1 MSTTEPNQRVKVT
14 TPRGRRTV
22 GLVVSRLA
30 TGDVANGP
38 VDLLVVDVAGLR
50 YRVPEDEAE
59 PL

>member
-30 TGDVANGP
+30 TGDVGSGP
-38 VDLLVVDVAGLR
+38 TDLLVVDVAGSR

-59 PL
+59 LL

>member
-1 MSTTEPNQRVKVT
+1 MSTTEPNQRVQVT

-38 VDLLVVDVAGLR
+38 TDLLVVDVAGLR